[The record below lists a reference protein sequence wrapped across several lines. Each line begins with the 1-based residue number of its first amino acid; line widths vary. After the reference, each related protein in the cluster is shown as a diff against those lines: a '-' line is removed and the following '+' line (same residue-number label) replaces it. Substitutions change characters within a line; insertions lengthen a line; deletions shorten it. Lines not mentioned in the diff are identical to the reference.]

1 MLRLGGSSSTSS
13 RSPSSRFTPLPQN
26 WYHQKGPPLAANI
39 IMKRLAKLIIIA
51 ALILLTVYYLRQLLA
66 NPEFNQY
73 FFGAKNNILSRV
85 AVSPVNRII
94 DSELKNKPGRWAVSI
109 LDLKTGQSWSKN
121 KNERFGSASLYK
133 LAVMW
138 AAFDAIERGTLA
150 RDQFLADAKS
160 RLDLLA
166 EDRESVTLASTLGE
180 SVSLTVDETLLQMI
194 TISDNYSALLLAEK
208 LGWENIDALMEK
220 KGLPDFNLAGPDSPN
235 VTAGVVGDLL
245 ARIYSGTAVSATASQ
260 EMRDLLFAQKINDRI
275 PKYLPADVRVG
286 HKTGELDTLKHD
298 AGIVMGKNSHYI
310 FVFLTETG
318 SPADAAEQIAT
329 LSQKIYAELEK

>member
-1 MLRLGGSSSTSS
+1 
-13 RSPSSRFTPLPQN
+13 
-26 WYHQKGPPLAANI
+26 
-39 IMKRLAKLIIIA
+39 MKRLAKLIIIA
-51 ALILLTVYYLRQLLA
+51 ALISLAIYYFRQLWD

-85 AVSPVNRII
+85 AANPVNRII
-94 DSELKNKPGRWAVSI
+94 SDELKNKTGRWAIAI
-109 LDLKTGQSWSKN
+109 LDLKTGRAYSKN
-121 KNERFGSASLYK
+121 TNDRFGSASLYK

-138 AAFDAIERGTLA
+138 AAFDAIERETLA
-150 RDQFLADAKS
+150 RDQLLADAKS

-166 EDRESVTLASTLGE
+166 QGRESVTLASTLGE
-180 SVSLTVDETLLQMI
+180 SVSLTVDEALFQMI

-220 KGLPDFNLAGPDSPN
+220 EKLLDFNLAGPDSPN
-235 VTAGVVGDLL
+235 VTASAVSNLL
-245 ARIYSGTAVSATASQ
+245 TRIYSGTAISAAASG

-275 PKYLPADVRVG
+275 PKYLPADVKVG

-298 AGIVMGKNSHYI
+298 TGIVMGQNSHYI

-318 SPADAAEQIAT
+318 SPADAAEQIAI
-329 LSQKIYAELEK
+329 LSQKIYQELEK

>member
-1 MLRLGGSSSTSS
+1 
-13 RSPSSRFTPLPQN
+13 
-26 WYHQKGPPLAANI
+26 
-39 IMKRLAKLIIIA
+39 MKRLAKLIIIA
-51 ALILLTVYYLRQLLA
+51 ALISLAIYYLRQLLA

-73 FFGAKNNILSRV
+73 FFGAKNNILSHISV
-85 AVSPVNRII
+85 NPINRII
-94 DSELKNKPGRWAVSI
+94 ESELKNKSGSWGLYIA
-109 LDLKTGQSWSKN
+109 DLKTGKSWSKN
-121 KNERFGSASLYK
+121 KNDRFGSASLYK
-133 LAVMW
+133 LAVVW
-138 AAFDAIERGTLA
+138 TAFDAIEKGTLA
-150 RDQFLADAKS
+150 RNQLLTDSLP
-160 RLDLLA
+160 RLDALA
-166 EDRESVTLASTLGE
+166 EGRENVSFTKTLGE
-180 SVSLTVDETLLQMI
+180 SISLTVDEALFQMI

-220 KGLPDFNLAGPDSPN
+220 EELPDFNLAGPDSPN
-235 VTAGVVGDLL
+235 ITASAVGDFL

-260 EMRDLLFAQKINDRI
+260 EMQDLLFAQKINDRI